1 MRIGLFSDTYLP
13 EVNGVATSTAT
24 LKNELEKH
32 GHTVYVVTTKVGL
45 GKYEWEDNILRLA
58 GIELKFLYGYSLTS
72 PIHLNA
78 YNEIKKLDLD
88 LIHVQTE
95 FGVGIFAYICAASL
109 NIPIVSTYHTTYEDY
124 THYVNFINSKT
135 VDKAAKNLVA
145 KLSKLY
151 GDNSTQVITPSEK
164 TKQML
169 LGYGVKSDIYVVP
182 TGLDIKRF
190 DPAITSEQRK
200 QELRA
205 SMNIAMDDCLI
216 VFVGRIAEEKSID
229 IVIKAFSYLKGV
241 NDKIKLVI
249 VGGGPQVEQLQQL
262 AKELDVSDRV
272 IFAGK
277 KPQSEVPAY
286 YHFADAFVSASLTET
301 QGMTYVEALASG
313 LMVFA
318 RYDKVLDDLLI
329 DGQTGYFFEDS
340 KDLADKLD
348 AFSRFS
354 KEEKINRRTMCI
366 EQAKP
371 YDQDIFYEKIMQVY
385 QKAIASYNDLYL
397 VDKIKTKEE
406 YVELYLVKQDEE
418 KKIIVSFDTYFNKGI
433 RKGSKLNI
441 TQIEELEHEQTKV
454 KAYIDCV
461 KMISRKDRTTKEI
474 YDWLTNETQCDI
486 ETINEI
492 VDELEKKNYINDYTY
507 TQNTIYNMKM
517 TLQGENKIIKHLK
530 KKGIP
535 YEMIEKLL
543 QDSSQDEELDHAI
556 KYAEKIQDTINGK
569 SLKMKQKLIYQKLL
583 VRGFSNDIINEV
595 LNKMNF
601 SDDENNEINNLKA
614 CAYKARRKYE
624 NKANSNAS
632 LRNSIFKYCIGQGY
646 SYEDVYAVLDE
657 MEWDDDNDK

>member
-397 VDKIKTKEE
+397 VDKIKTKE
-406 YVELYLVKQDEE
+406 
-418 KKIIVSFDTYFNKGI
+418 
-433 RKGSKLNI
+433 
-441 TQIEELEHEQTKV
+441 
-454 KAYIDCV
+454 
-461 KMISRKDRTTKEI
+461 
-474 YDWLTNETQCDI
+474 
-486 ETINEI
+486 
-492 VDELEKKNYINDYTY
+492 
-507 TQNTIYNMKM
+507 
-517 TLQGENKIIKHLK
+517 
-530 KKGIP
+530 
-535 YEMIEKLL
+535 
-543 QDSSQDEELDHAI
+543 
-556 KYAEKIQDTINGK
+556 
-569 SLKMKQKLIYQKLL
+569 
-583 VRGFSNDIINEV
+583 
-595 LNKMNF
+595 
-601 SDDENNEINNLKA
+601 
-614 CAYKARRKYE
+614 
-624 NKANSNAS
+624 
-632 LRNSIFKYCIGQGY
+632 
-646 SYEDVYAVLDE
+646 
-657 MEWDDDNDK
+657 